1 MKIPKS
7 YLLFLLLFYTCA
19 IAQVKNEMLF
29 EETRITFNSALD
41 RNAQILSLSD
51 FKKSAEHYN
60 KAIDILK
67 QKGSSV
73 SARDELEKSIALLTL
88 INEEVERY
96 GDFFNDVLSS
106 RQSALLKSADRYSPY
121 YWNLAE
127 ENLFDAIEEY
137 KDRNYKEAS
146 SLISTVTGYYSR
158 ASAYAEKV
166 NNLLNNWDPI
176 KNADNSIAFLLSPNN
191 YSEGLNNYFKAIEM
205 LSDGEELN
213 TINEK
218 ISETAKY
225 FNLTTS
231 VAKDFA
237 KVYTSSITSRE
248 EARNAGAEQYAGI
261 EWQNAEEILI
271 KAGRE
276 FEDKDYDSA
285 KEYTAEAVQKYKISR
300 QTAVKE
306 RFLFTPRQKI
316 ELAKENDSDDYAPK
330 SYDNSV
336 KFYYQTEKLIASDR
350 YTETEV
356 ESMAKQS
363 EYEVDKAYWITRVIK
378 SVRKGDATWEDII
391 LKWNVYD
398 SNLERS
404 EATERKDFVKIEPL
418 EKSSTRK
425 ISKYI
430 PDGSYLGRYAEIN
443 MEIFEEGDKILLR
456 VYNINFKPVGWRLND
471 EAKSV
476 LNQLVIALEDL
487 KGSQYQISS
496 YTDAV
501 GAQRMNIEISESR
514 AKTILD
520 YLKEHSNYLLSKT
533 TSAGY
538 GEINPVAD
546 NSNFE
551 GRRKNNRI
559 EILISD

>member
-1 MKIPKS
+1 MKTSKS

-29 EETRITFNSALD
+29 EETRITLNNALD
-41 RNAQILSLSD
+41 KNAQILSFLD
-51 FKKSAEHYN
+51 FSKSTDHYKKAVELFKYN
-60 KAIDILK
+60 E
-67 QKGSSV
+67 SSV
-73 SARDELEKSIALLTL
+73 SITNELEKSIALLTI
-88 INEEVERY
+88 INEEIERY

-106 RQSALLKSADRYSPY
+106 RKNALLKSADRYSPY

-137 KDRNYKEAS
+137 KDRNYKKAS
-146 SLISTVTGYYSR
+146 SLISTVTGNYSR
-158 ASAYAEKV
+158 ASTYAEKV

-176 KNADNSIAFLLSPNN
+176 KSADNSIAFLLSPNN
-191 YSEGLNNYFKAIEM
+191 FSEGLNNYFKAIEM
-205 LSDGEELN
+205 LSDRKELN

-218 ISETAKY
+218 ISEAAKY
-225 FNLTTS
+225 FNLSTS

-248 EARNAGAEQYAGI
+248 EARNAGAEKYAAI

-300 QTAVKE
+300 LTAVKE

-336 KFYYQTEKLIASDR
+336 KFYYQAEKLIASDR

-356 ESMAKQS
+356 ASMAKQS
-363 EYEVDKAYWITRVIK
+363 EYEADKAYWITRVIK
-378 SVRKGDATWEDII
+378 SVKKGDATWEDII

-398 SNLERS
+398 SNLERP
-404 EATERKDFVKIEPL
+404 EATERKDFVKIESL
-418 EKSSTRK
+418 EKPSIRK

-430 PDGSYLGRYAEIN
+430 PDESYLGRYAEIN

-456 VYNINFKPVGWRLND
+456 VYNINFKPVGWQLND
-471 EAKSV
+471 EAKNV

-538 GEINPVAD
+538 GEINPIAD
-546 NSNFE
+546 NNNFE